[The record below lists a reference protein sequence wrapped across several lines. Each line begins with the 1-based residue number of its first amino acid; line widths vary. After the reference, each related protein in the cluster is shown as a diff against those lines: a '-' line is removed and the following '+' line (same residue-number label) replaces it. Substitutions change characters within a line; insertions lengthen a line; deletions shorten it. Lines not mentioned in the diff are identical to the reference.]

1 MFHNLYDIIKEF
13 KRQSIYLN
21 LSIYL
26 SIYLPIYLYLSISFY
41 KKSINQSI
49 NQSIYLS
56 RYNLEQNDDDPLSEA
71 VVEEIRH
78 ADAMDIIR
86 SGG

>member
-1 MFHNLYDIIKEF
+1 MNCETIF
-13 KRQSIYLN
+13 RQEQIHAV
-21 LSIYL
+21 
-26 SIYLPIYLYLSISFY
+26 F
-41 KKSINQSI
+41 
-49 NQSIYLS
+49 

-86 SGG
+86 